1 MNLAGRDATAIAK
14 RLRYR
19 SWHRGTRE
27 MDLLLGPFADGELA
41 HMSEDELTIYAAVLE
56 LPDPQLY
63 AILTG
68 QMAIEAGP
76 QAPMLDRILRHCASR
91 HR

>member
-1 MNLAGRDATAIAK
+1 MNLADRDAVAIAK

-27 MDLLLGPFADGELA
+27 MDLLLGPFADSELA
-41 HMSEDELTIYAAVLE
+41 EMNEDELTIYAAVLE

-68 QMAIEAGP
+68 QWAIEEGP
-76 QAPMLDRILRHCASR
+76 EATMLDRILRHCANR